1 MCLSINVKY
10 ICKRSS
16 LDLNIIVCLFV
27 WNQVMYGGVDVYL
40 RGVSI
45 IIKNKGNGTIGR
57 DTCQVEYKA

>member
-27 WNQVMYGGVDVYL
+27 WNQVVYEGVDVYL
-40 RGVSI
+40 RGH
-45 IIKNKGNGTIGR
+45 GG
-57 DTCQVEYKA
+57 